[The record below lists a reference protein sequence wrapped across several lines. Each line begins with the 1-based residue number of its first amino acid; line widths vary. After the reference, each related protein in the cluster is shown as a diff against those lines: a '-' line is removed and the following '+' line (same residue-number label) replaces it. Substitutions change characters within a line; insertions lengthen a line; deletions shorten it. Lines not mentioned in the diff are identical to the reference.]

1 MSFAPDEIWV
11 SDYFKNELAKVAAND
26 GGTVANL
33 QATTVKLVED
43 VGAGQTK
50 IDDGFTGTFNL
61 VDDSTSNKGRAK
73 LENDLT
79 FSVDGVTVG
88 GWVATNGSSED
99 LFGANFAVQEVYAGE
114 GEFKL
119 LKDVTHIN
127 FAKKV

>member
-1 MSFAPDEIWV
+1 MSFTADEIWV

-26 GGTVANL
+26 GGNDANL
-33 QATTVKLVED
+33 QATTVKLVTD
-43 VGAGQTK
+43 IGAAQTK
-50 IDDGFTGTFNL
+50 IDGGFTGTFNL
-61 VDDSTSNKGRAK
+61 EFDSGNTGRAK

-79 FSVDGVTVG
+79 FTVEGVTVG
-88 GWVATNGSSED
+88 GWVASNATQD
-99 LFGANFAVQEVYAGE
+99 LFGANFAVQEVYAGA